1 MLVLPIFLNKGGF
14 FFAQNLVVSNKS
26 PLLWR
31 QSNYNTSKTNIM
43 LTTKKHLYNLAQELS
58 NIAEHVEGLEA
69 LQKET
74 QRIKDLQ
81 AKALVFCM
89 GELDMTFS
97 EMLDAAA
104 LKEKE
109 ALFTDEEDVLPTPAE
124 MQELNDNDSTDL
136 TDEQKQWYYASTTFN
151 QSIDPENC

>member
-1 MLVLPIFLNKGGF
+1 
-14 FFAQNLVVSNKS
+14 
-26 PLLWR
+26 
-31 QSNYNTSKTNIM
+31 
-43 LTTKKHLYNLAQELS
+43 
-58 NIAEHVEGLEA
+58 
-69 LQKET
+69 
-74 QRIKDLQ
+74 
-81 AKALVFCM
+81 
-89 GELDMTFS
+89 MTFS

-124 MQELNDNDSTDL
+124 MQELNDNDSTAL